1 MIQKDHNKLQYKFYR
16 IKENNSITKKII
28 KYSQYKKLFLIEI
41 LVDLYE
47 ISNCPKEKKRKKR
60 NTKNDK
66 YLQIRCGE
74 NNCFHLRRRS
84 RRDDKS

>member
-1 MIQKDHNKLQYKFYR
+1 MFQKNHNKLQYKFYR

-41 LVDLYE
+41 LVDLCG
-47 ISNCPKEKKRKKR
+47 ISKGKKKKKER

-66 YLQIRCGE
+66 YLQIRCEE